1 MDEVKLQEKNI
12 LLKITLF
19 LFVIFLVLYICK
31 ETGFYEYKAHNKA
44 NLTNEALKR
53 FENDINEGKDVSL
66 KDYVIDEQIDY
77 SNKVSNIGYNIGNT
91 VEKFMNDG
99 IKKTL
104 KVISALFYE

>member
-31 ETGFYEYKAHNKA
+31 ETGFYEYKAHNKT

-66 KDYVIDEQIDY
+66 KDYVVDEQIDY

>member
-1 MDEVKLQEKNI
+1 MDEIKSKEKNI

-19 LFVIFLVLYICK
+19 LFVIFLILYICK

-44 NLTNEALKR
+44 NLTNEALKK

-66 KDYVIDEQIDY
+66 KDYIVDEQIDY

>member
-66 KDYVIDEQIDY
+66 KDYVVDEQIDY